1 VLGYIVRRL
10 IQAVIVVIGVT
21 IIAFILQNLVA
32 TGPALARAVIGLRA
46 GPTQVHA
53 FIKEYGLNSS
63 LPVQYEH
70 FFWQMLHGNLGYS
83 YKLSDSVDAL
93 IAHDL
98 PRDLLLVG
106 SSLVISLL
114 IAIPVGLVQAANR
127 NRLVDYIGTG
137 VSFVLYSMP
146 YFLLGLLLIAVFSV
160 SLGLLPAEAPQGTTI
175 TQVLSQPTALILP
188 IATLALGNYALFSQ
202 YMRSAAVENLAQD
215 YVRTARAKG
224 ASKRRIL
231 WLHVL
236 RNSLLSVVTLVGL
249 SVPAILTLGFV
260 VEYVFNFPGTGL
272 LFYNAAVNADYP
284 VELGITILVSVAT
297 VFGNLAADIAYAVLD
312 PQVRYTS
319 ERRRSRGG

>member
-1 VLGYIVRRL
+1 MIRYIVRRL
-10 IQAVIVVIGVT
+10 IQAVIVVVGVT
-21 IIAFILQNLVA
+21 IIAFVLQNLVA

-53 FIKEYGLNSS
+53 FIKEYGLNSP
-63 LPVQYEH
+63 LPVQYGH
-70 FFWQMLHGNLGYS
+70 YFWQMLHGNLGYS
-83 YKLSDSVDAL
+83 YKMNDSVDSL

-106 SSLVISLL
+106 SALVIALL
-114 IAIPVGLVQAANR
+114 IAIPVGLVQAAHR
-127 NRLVDYIGTG
+127 NGLIDYVGTT

-146 YFLLGLLLIAVFSV
+146 YFLLGLLLIAAFSV
-160 SLGLLPAEAPQGTTI
+160 NLGILPAEAPQGTSI
-175 TQVLSQPTALILP
+175 TQVLSQPRALILP
-188 IATLALGNYALFSQ
+188 IATLALGTYALFSQ

-224 ASKRRIL
+224 ASRRRVL
-231 WLHVL
+231 WRHVL

-260 VEYVFNFPGTGL
+260 VEYVFNFPGVGL
-272 LFYNAAVNADYP
+272 LFYNAATNADYP

-297 VFGNLAADIAYAVLD
+297 VVGNLAADLAYAALD
-312 PQVRYTS
+312 PQVRYT
-319 ERRRSRGG
+319 